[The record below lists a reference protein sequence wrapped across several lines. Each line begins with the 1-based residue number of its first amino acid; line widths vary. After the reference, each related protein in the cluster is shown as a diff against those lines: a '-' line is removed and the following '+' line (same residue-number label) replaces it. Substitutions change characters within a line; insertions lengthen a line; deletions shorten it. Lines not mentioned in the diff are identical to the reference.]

1 MSVEFNSET
10 SNIYRLKVPFEKIY
24 TSVFLIKT
32 EERAIL
38 VDCATTPS
46 DVDDF
51 IVPCLEKLGY
61 KLGDIKAIVL
71 THKHGDHAGGLGR
84 VLELAPNI
92 EVVREVRPLF
102 CGISTYP
109 MSGHTS
115 DSIGVFDERTRTLI
129 SGDGLQGAGVDRYR
143 CFTQEP
149 EKYMETIEIIMKD
162 RRIENILFSHAY
174 EPWNS
179 NRAIGRDA
187 VEHCLVDCKKYV
199 KEEKNESNTC
209 K

>member
-1 MSVEFNSET
+1 MSVKFNEEIF
-10 SNIYRLKVPFEKIY
+10 NIFRLKVPFEKIY

-32 EERAIL
+32 EEGAVL

-46 DVDDF
+46 DVDDL

-115 DSIGVFDERTRTLI
+115 DSIGVFDGRTRTLI
-129 SGDGLQGAGVDRYR
+129 SGDGLQGAGVDIYR
-143 CFTQEP
+143 CYTQEP
-149 EKYMETIEIIMKD
+149 EEYIKTVNRIMED
-162 RRIENILFSHAY
+162 RQIENIMFSHAY

-179 NRAIGRDA
+179 ECAMGRDA
-187 VEHCLVDCKKYV
+187 VEHCLIECKKYI
-199 KEEKNESNTC
+199 EEK
-209 K
+209 